1 MRNLAQQAPCA
12 RGAFGALLV
21 EASAARSACSEHWA
35 CSQFTASGLRG
46 LPRALNEVWLRG
58 AFGAFCAC
66 GVFCAVGADFF
77 TSRGNDS
84 TQHRLRLQTSLTQQ
98 WPQRGRTSPMLGT
111 CLATYNQ
118 HATVPP
124 KSIHKTYVSKLLG
137 TCKKSA
143 PLATQGLEHT
153 TPNAHGKGVVSHS
166 RGNVQRGATRQII
179 SSHMRTAQHTHTHKT
194 CLGHQDVSWQLR
206 LQLQAADATAPT
218 ATPTR
223 HALARCGS

>member
-21 EASAARSACSEHWA
+21 GASAARSACSEHWA

-77 TSRGNDS
+77 TSRGNDV
-84 TQHRLRLQTSLTQQ
+84 TQHRLGMQTGLTQQ
-98 WPQRGRTSPMLGT
+98 WSQRGRTSPMLGT
-111 CLATYNQ
+111 CLATYSQ

-124 KSIHKTYVSKLLG
+124 KSIRKTYVSKFLG
-137 TCKKSA
+137 TSKISH
-143 PLATQGLEHT
+143 PLATQVLEHT
-153 TPNAHGKGVVSHS
+153 TPNARGKGAASHPCGS
-166 RGNVQRGATRQII
+166 AQRG
-179 SSHMRTAQHTHTHKT
+179 
-194 CLGHQDVSWQLR
+194 
-206 LQLQAADATAPT
+206 
-218 ATPTR
+218 PTR
-223 HALARCGS
+223 